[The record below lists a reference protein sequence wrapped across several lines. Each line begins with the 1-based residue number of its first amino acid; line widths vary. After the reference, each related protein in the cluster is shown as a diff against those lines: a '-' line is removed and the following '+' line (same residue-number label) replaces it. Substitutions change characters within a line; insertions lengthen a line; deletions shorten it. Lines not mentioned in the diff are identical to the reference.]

1 VNVGGA
7 SSGIPHSQKL
17 CHLLHVIEYTPSD
30 SSFVF
35 TTHNKPPVLAA
46 KQATRLSNSALKS
59 ESNSEGRAPMIGG
72 SRERRYKQN
81 IPGSNTT
88 VGSAD
93 ATS

>member
-7 SSGIPHSQKL
+7 LSGVPHSQKL

-35 TTHNKPPVLAA
+35 TTHNEPPVSAA
-46 KQATRLSNSALKS
+46 KQATQLSNSVSKS
-59 ESNSEGRAPMIGG
+59 ESNSEGRAPMTGG
-72 SRERRYKQN
+72 SRERRYKRN

-93 ATS
+93 AAS